1 MAERE
6 SLRTEAPMSAKRA
19 RAACAQRCPFVLWF
33 RTLNARRARRIY
45 LRVARWQ
52 RKISSKAA
60 RIKSER

>member
-1 MAERE
+1 
-6 SLRTEAPMSAKRA
+6 MSAKRA